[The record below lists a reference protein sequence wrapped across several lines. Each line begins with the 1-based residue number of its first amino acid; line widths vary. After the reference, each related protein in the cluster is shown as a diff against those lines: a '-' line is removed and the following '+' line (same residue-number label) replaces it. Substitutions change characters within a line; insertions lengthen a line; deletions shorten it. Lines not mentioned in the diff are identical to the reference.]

1 MIRSLLRYLK
11 GYVKIRVE
19 GRSAERFLNM
29 CGFHQIYI
37 WGLCPVEN
45 AYEMYLDIPGLKRIR
60 PIARKTHTR
69 IRILERHGF
78 TFFLLRYRKRKLFFI
93 GLLLCIVLLKT
104 YSLFIWDIHFE
115 GNQKWPDET
124 LLEFLDTQG
133 VAPSMLK
140 SNVDCPGI
148 VKAIRGE
155 YNDIVWVSA
164 SIEGSLLEI
173 RVKENEDT
181 FQDDAV
187 QSDGAQSDNAQDESE
202 QNSSSRQDSEASG
215 QNKAVDL
222 VAADDG
228 IITDIVT
235 RTGVPQVH
243 KGDEVK
249 AGDILVLGRVD
260 ILNDSGEVTGYEYRH
275 SDADIYADTEMEYT
289 DSIPLTYDEKV
300 YTGKSRYQPYARI
313 FGWTVSVGTLK
324 AGFEYSDTSTDESR
338 LKLGENFYLPF
349 SLGMRSRREYAL
361 EERTYT
367 RDEIQQELS
376 ARFAHFCGEL
386 EEKGIQIRGNSVKI
400 HIGSDSAT
408 ASGTLYLNQ
417 KITREADTEIL
428 AIERKEELDE
438 SVGTDN

>member
-19 GRSAERFLNM
+19 GYSAERFLNM
-29 CGFHQIYI
+29 CSFHQIYI

-45 AYEMYLDIPGLKRIR
+45 TYEMYLDIPGLKKIR

-69 IRILERHGF
+69 IHILERHGF
-78 TFFLLRYRKRKLFFI
+78 SFFLLRYRKRKLFFA
-93 GLLLCIVLLKT
+93 GLFFCIVLLKT

-115 GNQKWPDET
+115 GNRKWPDET
-124 LLEFLDTQG
+124 LLEFLDKQG

-164 SIEGSLLEI
+164 SIDGSLLEI
-173 RVKENEDT
+173 RIKENEDT
-181 FQDDAV
+181 FQDSCV
-187 QSDGAQSDNAQDESE
+187 QPDDDHSDTVQDESG
-202 QNSSSRQDSEASG
+202 QNHSPLQDSEVSG
-215 QNKAVDL
+215 QNNAVDL

-260 ILNDSGEVTGYEYRH
+260 ILNDSGEVIGYEYRH
-275 SDADIYADTEMEYT
+275 SDADIYADTEMEYA
-289 DSIPLTYDEKV
+289 DSISLTYDEKV
-300 YTGKSRYQPYARI
+300 YTGKSRHQPYVRV
-313 FGWTVSVGTLK
+313 FGWTVSFGTLK

-349 SLGMRSRREYAL
+349 SLGMRSRREYTL

-367 RDEIQQELS
+367 REIIQQELS
-376 ARFAHFCGEL
+376 ARFALFCGEL
-386 EEKGIQIRGNSVKI
+386 EEKGVQIRGNSVKI

-417 KITREADTEIL
+417 RITREADTEIL
-428 AIERKEELDE
+428 MIERKEPDE